1 MKKTLLS
8 LAAMLL
14 LAGGASAQTAKSAA
28 VYTGKVDATPVS
40 VVKKAKA
47 PMMKEEESKYVLL
60 GFNGSENPS
69 QSTGFPKWESVS
81 LVLSQMNNGVDV
93 DFSEMAG
100 YKIVG
105 LNFAVVAN
113 LGEKAGALAV
123 VYQSETDQNGTELDS
138 PYLVEDENYKVST
151 VEDQQLTLQWNSVA
165 FAQPYEITG
174 EEFAFMYG
182 LAYEQVKG
190 NGTTQEERP
199 FLTGVSTDN
208 GVEGMF
214 LAYGKP
220 SSEYKEGMY
229 MLNNPEDE
237 DTKAEKRCPCMQ
249 LILEKPNGETVILG
263 LNGSDKPVAMQYYS
277 LDGKKLSAPQKGINV
292 VKMSDGTSKKVLVK

>member
-28 VYTGKVDATPVS
+28 VYTDKVDATPVS

-47 PMMKEEESKYVLL
+47 PMMKEEESKYALL
-60 GFNGSENPS
+60 CFNGSENPS
-69 QSTGFPKWESVS
+69 QMNGFPTWESVS
-81 LVLSQMNNGVDV
+81 LVMSELDNGVDF
-93 DFSEMAG
+93 DFSEFAG

-105 LNFAVVAN
+105 LNFAVAAN
-113 LGEKAGALAV
+113 LGEKAGALAI
-123 VYQSETDQNGTELDS
+123 VYQDENDQKGTELDS
-138 PYLVEDENYKVST
+138 PYLVEGTNYTVSAVEN
-151 VEDQQLTLQWNSVA
+151 QQLTLQWNSVA
-165 FAQPYEITG
+165 FSQAYEITG
-174 EEFAFMYG
+174 DEPAFMYG

-190 NGTTQEERP
+190 DGTSQEEFP
-199 FLTGVSTDN
+199 FLTGVSEDN
-208 GVEGMF
+208 GVAGMF

-220 SSEYKEGMY
+220 SSKYQEGMY
-229 MLNNPEDE
+229 TLNKAD
-237 DTKAEKRCPCMQ
+237 DTTTKKYCLCMQ

-263 LNGSDKPVAMQYYS
+263 LNGSDKPVAMQYFS

>member
-14 LAGGASAQTAKSAA
+14 LAGGASAQTAKSAT
-28 VYTGKVDATPVS
+28 VYTDKVDATPVS

-47 PMMKEEESKYVLL
+47 PMMKEGESKYVFL

-69 QSTGFPKWESVS
+69 QSNGFPKWESVS

-100 YKIVG
+100 YKIIG

-123 VYQSETDQNGTELDS
+123 VYQSEKDQNGTELDS

-174 EEFAFMYG
+174 EEYAFLYG

-190 NGTTQEERP
+190 NGTTQEEFP
-199 FLTGVSTDN
+199 FLTGVSTDS

-220 SSEYKEGMY
+220 SSKYEEGMY
-229 MLNNPEDE
+229 MLNDPK
-237 DTKAEKRCPCMQ
+237 DTKTEKRCPCMQ

-263 LNGSDKPVAMQYYS
+263 LNGSDKPVAVQYFS

>member
-14 LAGGASAQTAKSAA
+14 LAGGANAQTAKSAA
-28 VYTGKVDATPVS
+28 VYTDKVDATPVS

-47 PMMKEEESKYVLL
+47 PMMKEGESKYVTL

-69 QSTGFPKWESVS
+69 QLNGFPTWSSVS
-81 LVLSQMNNGVDV
+81 LVMSQLENGVDV
-93 DFSEMAG
+93 DFSEYAG

-105 LNFAVVAN
+105 LNFGVAAN

-123 VYQSETDQNGTELDS
+123 VYQSKTDQDGTELGT
-138 PYLVEDENYKVST
+138 PYLVENKDYTVST
-151 VEDQQLTLQWNSVA
+151 IEGNQLNLQWNSVA
-165 FAQPYEITG
+165 FTEAYEITG
-174 EEFAFMYG
+174 EEYAFLYG

-190 NGTTQEERP
+190 DGTSQEEFP
-199 FLTGVSTDN
+199 FLTGVSEDN
-208 GVEGMF
+208 GVAGMF
-214 LAYGKP
+214 LAYGQP
-220 SSEYKEGMY
+220 SSKYQEGMY
-229 MLNNPEDE
+229 MLNNPD
-237 DTKAEKRCPCMQ
+237 DTNSEKRCLCMQ
-249 LILEKPNGETVILG
+249 LILETPGGATVILG
-263 LNGSDKPVAMQYYS
+263 LNGSDKPVAVQYYS

>member
-14 LAGGASAQTAKSAA
+14 LAGGASAQTAKSAT
-28 VYTGKVDATPVS
+28 VYTDKVDATPVS

-47 PMMKEEESKYVLL
+47 PMMKEEESKYALL
-60 GFNGSENPS
+60 GFTGSDNPS
-69 QSTGFPKWESVS
+69 KMYGFPTWQSALMVMSE
-81 LVLSQMNNGVDV
+81 LDNGVDY
-93 DFSEMAG
+93 DFSELAG

-105 LNFAVVAN
+105 LNFAVTAN
-113 LGEKAGALAV
+113 LGEQAGAFAF
-123 VYQSETDQNGTELDS
+123 VYQDENDQATELDS

-151 VEDQQLTLQWNSVA
+151 VENQQLTLQWNSVA
-165 FAQPYEITG
+165 FAEPYEITG
-174 EEFAFMYG
+174 EELAFQYG
-182 LAYEQVKG
+182 LVYEQVKG
-190 NGTTQEERP
+190 NGTTQEEFP
-199 FLTGVSTDN
+199 FLMGVSTDS

-214 LAYGKP
+214 LAYGQP
-220 SSEYKEGMY
+220 SSKYQEGLY
-229 MLNNPEDE
+229 MLNDPDDKESD
-237 DTKAEKRCPCMQ
+237 KYCLCMQ
-249 LILEKPNGETVILG
+249 LILETPGGSTVILG

>member
-1 MKKTLLS
+1 
-8 LAAMLL
+8 MLL

-47 PMMKEEESKYVLL
+47 PMMKEEESKSVAL
-60 GFNGSENPS
+60 GFDGSENPS
-69 QSTGFPKWESVS
+69 QMNGFPKWESAS
-81 LVLSQMNNGVDV
+81 MVLSQLDNGVDV
-93 DFSEMAG
+93 DFSEYAG
-100 YKIVG
+100 YKIIG
-105 LNFAVVAN
+105 LKFAVTAN
-113 LGEKAGALAV
+113 LGEKAGAVGAV
-123 VYQSETDQNGTELDS
+123 FKSKTDQNGTELGS

-151 VEDQQLTLQWNSVA
+151 VEDQRLYLQWNGVA
-165 FAQPYEITG
+165 FAEPYEITG
-174 EEFAFMYG
+174 KEFAFLYG

-190 NGTTQEERP
+190 NGTTQEEFP
-199 FLTGVSTDN
+199 FLTGVSTDT

-214 LAYGKP
+214 LVYGKP
-220 SSEYKEGMY
+220 SSEYKEGMF
-229 MLNNPEDE
+229 MLNNPD
-237 DTKAEKRCPCMQ
+237 DTKSEKRCPCMQ

-263 LNGSDKPVAMQYYS
+263 LNGSDKPVAMQYFS

>member
-28 VYTGKVDATPVS
+28 VYTDKVDATPVS

-47 PMMKEEESKYVLL
+47 PMMKEGESKYVTL

-69 QSTGFPKWESVS
+69 QLNGFPTWSSVS
-81 LVLSQMNNGVDV
+81 LVMSQLENGVDV
-93 DFSEMAG
+93 DFSEYAG

-105 LNFAVVAN
+105 LNFGVAAN

-123 VYQSETDQNGTELDS
+123 VYQSKTDQDGTELGT
-138 PYLVEDENYKVST
+138 PYLVENKDYTVST
-151 VEDQQLTLQWNSVA
+151 IEGNQLNLQWNSVA
-165 FAQPYEITG
+165 FTEAYEITG
-174 EEFAFMYG
+174 EEYAFRYG

-190 NGTTQEERP
+190 DGTSQEEFP
-199 FLTGVSTDN
+199 FLTGVSEDN
-208 GVEGMF
+208 GVAGMF
-214 LAYGKP
+214 LAYGQP
-220 SSEYKEGMY
+220 SSKYQEGMY
-229 MLNNPEDE
+229 MLNNPD
-237 DTKAEKRCPCMQ
+237 DTNSEKRCLCMQ
-249 LILEKPNGETVILG
+249 LILETPGGATVILG
-263 LNGSDKPVAMQYYS
+263 LNGSDKPVAVQYYS

>member
-14 LAGGASAQTAKSAA
+14 LAGGASAQTAKSAT
-28 VYTGKVDATPVS
+28 VYTDKVDATPVS

-47 PMMKEEESKYVLL
+47 PMMKEEESKYALL
-60 GFNGSENPS
+60 GFNGSNNPS
-69 QSTGFPKWESVS
+69 QMNGFPTWQSALMVMSE
-81 LVLSQMNNGVDV
+81 LDNGVDY
-93 DFSEMAG
+93 DFSELAG

-105 LNFAVVAN
+105 LNFAVTAN
-113 LGEKAGALAV
+113 LGEQAGAFAF
-123 VYQSETDQNGTELDS
+123 VYQDENDQGTQLDS
-138 PYLVEDENYKVST
+138 PYLVEDENYKLST
-151 VEDQQLTLQWNSVA
+151 VENQQPNLQWNQVA
-165 FAQPYEITG
+165 FAEPYEITG
-174 EEFAFMYG
+174 EELAFQYG

-190 NGTTQEERP
+190 NGTTQEEFP
-199 FLTGVSTDN
+199 FLTGVSTDS

-220 SSEYKEGMY
+220 SSKYQEGLY
-229 MLNNPEDE
+229 TLNDPN
-237 DTKAEKRCPCMQ
+237 DTELDKYCLCMQ
-249 LILEKPNGETVILG
+249 LILETPGGSTVILG
-263 LNGSDKPVAMQYYS
+263 LNGSDKPVAMQYFS

>member
-14 LAGGASAQTAKSAA
+14 LAGGASAQTAKSAT
-28 VYTGKVDATPVS
+28 VYTDKVDATPVS

-47 PMMKEEESKYVLL
+47 PMMKEEESKYALL
-60 GFNGSENPS
+60 GFTGSDNPS
-69 QSTGFPKWESVS
+69 QNNGFPAWQSASMVMSE
-81 LVLSQMNNGVDV
+81 LDNGVDY
-93 DFSEMAG
+93 DFSELAG

-105 LNFAVVAN
+105 LNFAVTAN
-113 LGEKAGALAV
+113 LGEQAGAFAF
-123 VYQSETDQNGTELDS
+123 VYQNENDQGTELDS
-138 PYLVEDENYKVST
+138 PYLVEGTNYTVST
-151 VEDQQLTLQWNSVA
+151 VENQQLTLQWNSVA
-165 FAQPYEITG
+165 FAEPYEITG
-174 EEFAFMYG
+174 EELAFQYG

-190 NGTTQEERP
+190 NGTTQEEFP

-220 SSEYKEGMY
+220 SSKYQEGLY
-229 MLNNPEDE
+229 TLNDPN
-237 DTKAEKRCPCMQ
+237 DTESEKRCLCMQ
-249 LILEKPNGETVILG
+249 LILETPDGSTVILG

>member
-14 LAGGASAQTAKSAA
+14 LAGGASAQTAKSAT
-28 VYTGKVDATPVS
+28 VYTDKVDATPVS

-47 PMMKEEESKYVLL
+47 PMMKEEESKYALL
-60 GFNGSENPS
+60 GFTGSDNPS
-69 QSTGFPKWESVS
+69 QNNGFPKWESALMVMS
-81 LVLSQMNNGVDV
+81 ELDNGVDY
-93 DFSEMAG
+93 DFSEFAG

-105 LNFAVVAN
+105 LNFAVTAN
-113 LGEKAGALAV
+113 LGEQAGAFAI
-123 VYQSETDQNGTELDS
+123 VYQDENDQGTQLNS

-151 VEDQQLTLQWNSVA
+151 VENQQLTLQWNSVA
-165 FAQPYEITG
+165 FAEPYEITG
-174 EEFAFMYG
+174 EELAFQYG
-182 LAYEQVKG
+182 LVYEQVKG
-190 NGTTQEERP
+190 NGTTQEEFP
-199 FLTGVSTDN
+199 FLTGVSEDN

-220 SSEYKEGMY
+220 SDKYQEGLY
-229 MLNNPEDE
+229 TLNDPN
-237 DTKAEKRCPCMQ
+237 DTESDYCLCMQ
-249 LILEKPNGETVILG
+249 LILETPDGSTVILG

>member
-1 MKKTLLS
+1 
-8 LAAMLL
+8 MLL
-14 LAGGASAQTAKSAA
+14 LAGGASAQTAKSAT
-28 VYTGKVDATPVS
+28 VYTDKVDATPVS

-47 PMMKEEESKYVLL
+47 PMMKEEESKYALL
-60 GFNGSENPS
+60 GFTGSDNPS
-69 QSTGFPKWESVS
+69 QNNGFPAWQSALMVMSE
-81 LVLSQMNNGVDV
+81 LDNGVDY
-93 DFSEMAG
+93 DFSELAG

-105 LNFAVVAN
+105 LNFAVTAN
-113 LGEKAGALAV
+113 LGEQAGAFAF
-123 VYQSETDQNGTELDS
+123 VYQDENDQGTELDS

-151 VEDQQLTLQWNSVA
+151 VENQQLTLQWNSVA
-165 FAQPYEITG
+165 FAEPYEITG
-174 EEFAFMYG
+174 EELAFQYG

-190 NGTTQEERP
+190 NGTTQEEFP

-220 SSEYKEGMY
+220 SSKYQEGLY
-229 MLNNPEDE
+229 TLNDPN
-237 DTKAEKRCPCMQ
+237 DTESEKRCLCMQ
-249 LILEKPNGETVILG
+249 LILETPDGSTVILG
-263 LNGSDKPVAMQYYS
+263 LNGSDKPVAMQYFS

>member
-14 LAGGASAQTAKSAA
+14 LAGGASAQTAKSAT
-28 VYTGKVDATPVS
+28 VYTDKVDATPVS

-47 PMMKEEESKYVLL
+47 PMMKEEESKYALL
-60 GFNGSENPS
+60 GFTGSDNPS
-69 QSTGFPKWESVS
+69 QNNGFPAWESASMVMS
-81 LVLSQMNNGVDV
+81 ELDNGVDY
-93 DFSEMAG
+93 DFSELAG

-105 LNFAVVAN
+105 LNFAVTAN
-113 LGEKAGALAV
+113 LGEQAGAFAF
-123 VYQSETDQNGTELDS
+123 VYQDENDQGTELDS

-151 VEDQQLTLQWNSVA
+151 VENQQLTLQWNSVA
-165 FAQPYEITG
+165 FAEPYEITG
-174 EEFAFMYG
+174 EELAFQYG

-190 NGTTQEERP
+190 NGTTQEEFP

-220 SSEYKEGMY
+220 SSKYQEGLY
-229 MLNNPEDE
+229 TLNDPN
-237 DTKAEKRCPCMQ
+237 DTESEKRCLCMQ
-249 LILEKPNGETVILG
+249 LILETPDGSTVILG
-263 LNGSDKPVAMQYYS
+263 LNGSDKPVAMQYFS

>member
-28 VYTGKVDATPVS
+28 VYTDKVDATPVS

-47 PMMKEEESKYVLL
+47 PMMKEEESKYALL

-69 QSTGFPKWESVS
+69 QLNGFPTWESVK
-81 LVLSQMNNGVDV
+81 LVMSELDNGVDY

-105 LNFAVVAN
+105 LNFAVAAN
-113 LGEKAGALAV
+113 LGEKAGALAI
-123 VYQSETDQNGTELDS
+123 VYQDENDQKGTELDS
-138 PYLVEDENYKVST
+138 PYLVEGTNYTVST
-151 VEDQQLTLQWNSVA
+151 VENQQLTLQWNSVA
-165 FAQPYEITG
+165 FAEPYEITG
-174 EEFAFMYG
+174 DEPAFMYG

-190 NGTTQEERP
+190 DGTSQEDFP
-199 FLTGVSTDN
+199 FLTGVSEDN
-208 GVEGMF
+208 GVAGMF

-220 SSEYKEGMY
+220 SSKYQEGMY
-229 MLNNPEDE
+229 TLNKAD
-237 DTKAEKRCPCMQ
+237 DTTTKKYCLCMQ
-249 LILEKPNGETVILG
+249 LILEKPDGSTVILG
-263 LNGSDKPVAMQYYS
+263 LNGSDKPVAMQYFS

>member
-14 LAGGASAQTAKSAA
+14 LAGGASAQTAKSAT
-28 VYTGKVDATPVS
+28 VYTDKVDATPVS

-47 PMMKEEESKYVLL
+47 PMMKEEESKYALL
-60 GFNGSENPS
+60 GFTGSDNPS
-69 QSTGFPKWESVS
+69 QNNGFPAWQSASMVMSE
-81 LVLSQMNNGVDV
+81 LDNGVDY
-93 DFSEMAG
+93 DFSELAG

-105 LNFAVVAN
+105 LNFAVTAN
-113 LGEKAGALAV
+113 LGEQAGAFAF
-123 VYQSETDQNGTELDS
+123 VYQDENDQEGTELDS

-151 VEDQQLTLQWNSVA
+151 VENQQLTLQWNSVA
-165 FAQPYEITG
+165 FAEPYEITG
-174 EEFAFMYG
+174 EELAFQYG
-182 LAYEQVKG
+182 LVYEQVKG
-190 NGTTQEERP
+190 NGTTQEEFP
-199 FLTGVSTDN
+199 FLTGVSTDS

-214 LAYGKP
+214 LAYGQP
-220 SSEYKEGMY
+220 SSKYQEGLY
-229 MLNNPEDE
+229 MLNDPDDKESD
-237 DTKAEKRCPCMQ
+237 KYCLCMQ
-249 LILEKPNGETVILG
+249 LILEKPDGSTVILG

>member
-14 LAGGASAQTAKSAA
+14 LAGGASAQTAKSAT
-28 VYTGKVDATPVS
+28 VYTDKVDATPVS

-47 PMMKEEESKYVLL
+47 PMMKEEESKYALL
-60 GFNGSENPS
+60 GFTGSDNPS
-69 QSTGFPKWESVS
+69 KMYGFPTWQSALMVMSE
-81 LVLSQMNNGVDV
+81 LDNGVDY
-93 DFSEMAG
+93 DFSELAG

-105 LNFAVVAN
+105 LKFAVTAN
-113 LGEKAGALAV
+113 LGEQAGAFAF
-123 VYQSETDQNGTELDS
+123 VYQDENDQGTQLDS

-151 VEDQQLTLQWNSVA
+151 VENQLLTLQWNSVA
-165 FAQPYEITG
+165 FAEPYEITG
-174 EEFAFMYG
+174 EELAFQYG
-182 LAYEQVKG
+182 LVYEQVKG
-190 NGTTQEERP
+190 NGTTQEEFP
-199 FLTGVSTDN
+199 FLMGVSTDS

-214 LAYGKP
+214 LAYGQP
-220 SSEYKEGMY
+220 SSTYQEGLY
-229 MLNNPEDE
+229 MLNDPDDKESD
-237 DTKAEKRCPCMQ
+237 KYCLCMQ
-249 LILEKPNGETVILG
+249 LILETPGGSTVILG

>member
-14 LAGGASAQTAKSAA
+14 LAGGASAQTAKSAT
-28 VYTGKVDATPVS
+28 VYTDKVDATPVS

-47 PMMKEEESKYVLL
+47 PMMKEEESKYVAL
-60 GFNGSENPS
+60 GFDGSDNPS
-69 QSTGFPKWESVS
+69 QMNGFPKWESAS
-81 LVLSQMNNGVDV
+81 MVLSQLDNGVDV
-93 DFSEMAG
+93 DFSEYAG
-100 YKIVG
+100 YKIIG
-105 LNFAVVAN
+105 LQFAVTAN
-113 LGEKAGALAV
+113 LGEKAGAVGAV
-123 VYQSETDQNGTELDS
+123 FKSKTDQNGTELGS

-151 VEDQQLTLQWNSVA
+151 VENQQLYLQWNGVA
-165 FAQPYEITG
+165 FAEPYEITG
-174 EEFAFMYG
+174 DEFAFLYG

-190 NGTTQEERP
+190 EGKTQEEFP
-199 FLTGVSTDN
+199 FLTGVSTDS

-214 LAYGKP
+214 LVYGKP
-220 SSEYKEGMY
+220 SSEYNEGMF
-229 MLNNPEDE
+229 MLNDPNDKK
-237 DTKAEKRCPCMQ
+237 TEKRCPCMQ

-263 LNGSDKPVAMQYYS
+263 LNGSDKPVAMQYFS

>member
-1 MKKTLLS
+1 
-8 LAAMLL
+8 MLL
-14 LAGGASAQTAKSAA
+14 LAGGASAQTAKSAT

-47 PMMKEEESKYVLL
+47 PMMKEEESKYALL
-60 GFNGSENPS
+60 GFTGSDNPS
-69 QSTGFPKWESVS
+69 QSNGFPKWESVS

-123 VYQSETDQNGTELDS
+123 VYQSKTDQNGTELDS

-174 EEFAFMYG
+174 SEYAFLYG

-190 NGTTQEERP
+190 EGKTQEEFP
-199 FLTGVSTDN
+199 FLTGVSTDS

-220 SSEYKEGMY
+220 SSKHEEGMY
-229 MLNNPEDE
+229 MLNDPK
-237 DTKAEKRCPCMQ
+237 DTKTEKRCPCMQ

-263 LNGSDKPVAMQYYS
+263 VDGSQKPVAMQYYS

>member
-1 MKKTLLS
+1 
-8 LAAMLL
+8 MLL

-28 VYTGKVDATPVS
+28 VYTDKVDATPVS

-69 QSTGFPKWESVS
+69 QSIGFPKWESVS
-81 LVLSQMNNGVDV
+81 LVLSQINNGVDV

-113 LGEKAGALAV
+113 LGEQAGALAV

-165 FAQPYEITG
+165 FAKPYEITG

-190 NGTTQEERP
+190 NGTTQEELP

-229 MLNNPEDE
+229 MLNNPEDPE
-237 DTKAEKRCPCMQ
+237 TEKRCPCMQ
-249 LILEKPNGETVILG
+249 LILEKPDGSTVILG

>member
-28 VYTGKVDATPVS
+28 VYTDKVDATPVS

-47 PMMKEEESKYVLL
+47 PMMKEEESKYVALC
-60 GFNGSENPS
+60 FDGSDNPS
-69 QSTGFPKWESVS
+69 QMNGFPTWESAS
-81 LVLSQMNNGVDV
+81 MVLSRLDNGVDV
-93 DFSEMAG
+93 DFSEYAG
-100 YKIVG
+100 YKIIG
-105 LNFAVVAN
+105 LQFAVTAN
-113 LGEKAGALAV
+113 LGEKAGAVAV
-123 VYQSETDQNGTELDS
+123 VFESKTDQNGTELGS

-151 VEDQQLTLQWNSVA
+151 VENQKLNLQWNGVA
-165 FAQPYEITG
+165 FAEPYEITG
-174 EEFAFMYG
+174 EEFAFLYG

-190 NGTTQEERP
+190 NGTTQEEFP
-199 FLTGVSTDN
+199 FLTGVSTDT

-220 SSEYKEGMY
+220 SSKYQEGMY
-229 MLNNPEDE
+229 TLNNPD
-237 DTKAEKRCPCMQ
+237 DNSEKRCPCMQ
-249 LILEKPNGETVILG
+249 LVLEKPDGETVILG

>member
-47 PMMKEEESKYVLL
+47 PMMKEGESKYVTL

-69 QSTGFPKWESVS
+69 QLNGFPTWSSVS
-81 LVLSQMNNGVDV
+81 LVMSQLENGVDV
-93 DFSEMAG
+93 DFSEYAG

-105 LNFAVVAN
+105 LNFGVAAN

-123 VYQSETDQNGTELDS
+123 VYQSKTDQDGTELGT
-138 PYLVEDENYKVST
+138 PYLVENKDYTVST
-151 VEDQQLTLQWNSVA
+151 IEGNQLNLQWNSVA
-165 FAQPYEITG
+165 FTEAYEITG
-174 EEFAFMYG
+174 EEYAFLYG

-190 NGTTQEERP
+190 DGTSQEEFP
-199 FLTGVSTDN
+199 FLTGVSEDN
-208 GVEGMF
+208 GVAGMF
-214 LAYGKP
+214 LAYGQP
-220 SSEYKEGMY
+220 SSKYQEGMY
-229 MLNNPEDE
+229 MLNNPD
-237 DTKAEKRCPCMQ
+237 DTNSEKRCLCMQ
-249 LILEKPNGETVILG
+249 LILETPGGATVILG
-263 LNGSDKPVAMQYYS
+263 LNGSDKPVAVQYFS